1 MARRRLAPLE
11 RRLRLAAS
19 VARLEGAI
27 EVVAALTL
35 ALWLTLAALVA
46 FSQPTG
52 KPPMRS
58 VPVVTDPPVSDPPT
72 TTHIVIEG
80 ALP

>member
-1 MARRRLAPLE
+1 M
-11 RRLRLAAS
+11 
-19 VARLEGAI
+19 ARLEGAI

-46 FSQPTG
+46 SSQPSG
-52 KPPMRS
+52 EPPMRS
-58 VPVVTDPPVSDPPT
+58 VPVVTDRAT
-72 TTHIVIEG
+72 EATTHIVIEG

>member
-52 KPPMRS
+52 APPMRS
-58 VPVVTDPPVSDPPT
+58 VPVVTDRAT
-72 TTHIVIEG
+72 EATTHIVIEG